1 MSLPSFSVRQVV
13 LVNLLFAVMMLAGVT
28 VARRIPVDV
37 FPDISFN
44 TAVVVTTWTG
54 ASPEE
59 MERLVTT
66 KLEDE
71 IDGIVGIKEMF

>member
-54 ASPEE
+54 ASP
-59 MERLVTT
+59 
-66 KLEDE
+66 
-71 IDGIVGIKEMF
+71 